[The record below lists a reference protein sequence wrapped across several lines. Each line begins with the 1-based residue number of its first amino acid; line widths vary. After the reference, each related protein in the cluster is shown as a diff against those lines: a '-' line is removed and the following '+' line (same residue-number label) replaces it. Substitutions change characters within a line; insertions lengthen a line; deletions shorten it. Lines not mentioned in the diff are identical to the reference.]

1 LFERIDHERS
11 LAHFQVIRDKKRSI
25 ALIRPDAQ
33 QRKPLDNRTQ
43 RNAIRRDE
51 VLAAQVLA
59 GSRKSS
65 KFRQTRAA
73 V

>member
-1 LFERIDHERS
+1 
-11 LAHFQVIRDKKRSI
+11 
-25 ALIRPDAQ
+25 LIRPDAQ